1 MGLKSQLTEVDQ
13 LTNYMYNL
21 GPGVELGTIAK
32 ELEPAVRLG
41 LKHRTSGSQVQRPD
55 S

>member
-13 LTNYMYNL
+13 PTNYMCNL
-21 GPGVELGTIAK
+21 GQGVELGTTAK
-32 ELEPAVRLG
+32 ELQPAVRVG
-41 LKHRTSGSQVQRPD
+41 LKHSTSGFQVHRPD